1 MTILRS
7 LHRGLKLAQSEERAA
22 VLRYLLLHAVR
33 PLLTDIYGWLVAV
46 QQPVHFISPP
56 RIDALVACM
65 CALPA
70 WLLMAIELL

>member
-1 MTILRS
+1 MAILRS
-7 LHRGLKLAQSEERAA
+7 LHRALKLAQSEERAA

-33 PLLTDIYGWLVAV
+33 PLLMDAYGWLVAV
-46 QQPVHFISPP
+46 EQQVHFPFP
-56 RIDALVACM
+56 TIDTLTACM